1 MRFYCCIGLYLSPR
15 IATLLI
21 RYKYTGNE
29 PFWYRNPLLFLFFRK
44 YRLTNSIWRAS
55 LKCTHIQKD
64 EKTLLWPS
72 SVCNSSSC
80 LLFLGSPSTVLVSTS
95 PPGFLIRRG
104 HLISWLRFLIRSG
117 LCDSPDPDAESS
129 SCQDS
134 GSSFPILSSK
144 CQLAT
149 AAPVTR
155 SSILFLGAGA
165 SVVGPIALTDVP
177 STPVPKLY
185 SSY

>member
-1 MRFYCCIGLYLSPR
+1 MNPSGTETPFCFCFSES
-15 IATLLI
+15 IALQ
-21 RYKYTGNE
+21 
-29 PFWYRNPLLFLFFRK
+29 
-44 YRLTNSIWRAS
+44 
-55 LKCTHIQKD
+55 IQFGA
-64 EKTLLWPS
+64 LHS
-72 SVCNSSSC
+72 SVLISRRTKRHCCGQVQFVIQVVVSFSW
-80 LLFLGSPSTVLVSTS
+80 GSPSTVLVSTS

-155 SSILFLGAGA
+155 SSILSSGAGA
-165 SVVGPIALTDVP
+165 SVVGPIALTDV
-177 STPVPKLY
+177 SCTPVPKLY